1 MEDSIHYRPTQAIV
15 DLAAI
20 RANVRNLKDYLG
32 SETAVIAVVKAD
44 GYGHGE
50 VEVAQAAFEA
60 GAEMVSVATPD
71 EAIRLRMAGISGDIL
86 VMGPSPLVFAEK
98 AAELGII
105 LTVSSAEWLQ
115 SALDVSEKF
124 MQQLKIH
131 VKIDSG
137 MGRIGLRDE
146 GALRSLMSV
155 VNSTKQVLLDGIF
168 THFACADEENTENT
182 EEQFIKF
189 MRLVQTLSEKPRLV
203 HASNSA
209 ASLLYP
215 EYALDAVRFGIGLY
229 GITPSEYVG
238 GKLPFRLERSLRIES
253 ELAYVK
259 LLEVGN
265 RISYGGTYVTS
276 SAEWIGTIPIGYADG
291 LRRGLRG
298 QEVLIDGERM
308 PIIGTICMDQC
319 MVKLPRELAVGEK
332 VVLIG
337 RQDKEEVTM
346 EEWAERLGTIPYEI
360 AVSIAKRVPRIYT
373 GKDGQNI

>member
-20 RANVRNLKDYLG
+20 RANVRNLKEYLG

-98 AAELGII
+98 AAKLGII

-229 GITPSEYVG
+229 GIAPSEYVG